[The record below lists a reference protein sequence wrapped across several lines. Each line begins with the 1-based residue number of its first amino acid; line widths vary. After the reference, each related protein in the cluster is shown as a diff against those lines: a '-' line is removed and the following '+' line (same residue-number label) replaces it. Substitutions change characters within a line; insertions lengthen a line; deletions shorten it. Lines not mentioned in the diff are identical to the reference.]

1 MQFSRELAE
10 GLYTI
15 HACRDKEV
23 IVNSPRAEERMDEDG
38 RLILKES
45 FIITPQ
51 RLMREWPPASVD
63 ELEVEHLAA
72 VRGLGL
78 EVLLLGTGRTLRFP
92 AAAQLAALVS
102 LGIGYEVMDT
112 PAACRTYNVLAGEGR
127 RGAAAI
133 IIEN

>member
-15 HACRDKEV
+15 HACRDAEV
-23 IVNSPRAEERMDEDG
+23 VINSPRAEERMGEEG
-38 RLILKES
+38 KLTLSES

-51 RLMREWPPASVD
+51 QLMREWPPGTIG
-63 ELEVEHLAA
+63 ELEAEHLAA
-72 VRGLGL
+72 VKGLGL

-92 AAAQLAALVS
+92 AAEQLAALVS

-112 PAACRTYNVLAGEGR
+112 AAACRTYNVLAGEGR
-127 RGAAAI
+127 RVAAAI
-133 IIEN
+133 IIET